1 MNLRVVFW
9 GQVEEEREARV
20 RQERMARDAFK
31 AKDADMTALEACLA
45 EARERESALLQE
57 KIQAEARA
65 ERAAREV
72 RRLETPENTLLI
84 DPTSPR

>member
-1 MNLRVVFW
+1 M
-9 GQVEEEREARV
+9 EEEREARV

-31 AKDADMTALEACLA
+31 AKDADMTALEACLQ

-65 ERAAREV
+65 EKAAREV
-72 RRLETPENTLLI
+72 RLKTLETSAIEIQSLRTLEN
-84 DPTSPR
+84 RMEG